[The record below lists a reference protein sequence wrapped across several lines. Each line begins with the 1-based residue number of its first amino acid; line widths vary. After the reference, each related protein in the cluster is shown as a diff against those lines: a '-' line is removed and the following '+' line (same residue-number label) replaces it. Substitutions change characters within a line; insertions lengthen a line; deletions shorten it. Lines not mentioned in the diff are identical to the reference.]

1 MFGQLQQLSQQ
12 LVNKQHMFQQS
23 LEMQRQQSQAQ
34 METLTNLGAVQVA
47 KTTYDAR
54 DFETKTFTKM
64 KRFKGDEKGLAGF
77 RVEASRCFRQAAE
90 DRYDQWISESDIEQ
104 GAAKENWFDMTIFNM
119 QLLCDPVGL
128 DARRRLNHKYHPR
141 KSLRTIQL
149 LERLL
154 APTKVGYADVVASME
169 RLEQELRVVR
179 RGFGDVVQNL
189 RKSIHMVCTRTI
201 CPKIFRHLEKQR
213 LTIDKFL
220 LANVH
225 GSGAS
230 PMDVDT
236 PLPRPKEARKAA
248 KEKKT

>member
-1 MFGQLQQLSQQ
+1 
-12 LVNKQHMFQQS
+12 
-23 LEMQRQQSQAQ
+23 
-34 METLTNLGAVQVA
+34 METLTNLGAAQVA

-77 RVEASRCFRQAAE
+77 RVEASRCFRQAAAILDWAE

-119 QLLCDPVGL
+119 QLLCDLVSLTEECIEGFEFVRNTKTEVGL

-189 RKSIHMVCTRTI
+189 RKSIHMVCSRTI
-201 CPKIFRHLEKQR
+201 CPKIFRHLR
-213 LTIDKFL
+213 NRD
-220 LANVH
+220 
-225 GSGAS
+225 
-230 PMDVDT
+230 
-236 PLPRPKEARKAA
+236 
-248 KEKKT
+248 